1 LKPRLVVTGVGILN
15 PVGLSGLVALHS
27 VRSGVSRLLLQPFPD
42 RVREWLV
49 GSSMPK
55 WEPHFGQE
63 RLAVLAIDTIG
74 AALERAD
81 APLGEPETRQ
91 TTAVIFGCPEKER
104 PGYQFPSS
112 DPSSLAAIRN
122 GELESI
128 PVVEVVAAGACS
140 AQASLAR
147 AAELLATRTVR
158 RCVVGAVDSQLQL
171 RTIRWHESN
180 FRLKCSYVTD
190 GLMPGEASCF
200 LVVESE
206 EAARARGAKVM
217 ARLLAV
223 NVGLE
228 SATILSDQPN
238 TAAGLTGVVRATL
251 AEAGVR
257 PADVGMV
264 WSDLNGE
271 SYRAREWAFSEV
283 RLGFEASTELMH
295 PADCHGDLGA
305 ATDANLLGLA
315 ALCHGTGWS
324 EGKPLLVVSGS
335 ENGVRA
341 ATLLMPGEAG
351 GPLLQVS
358 RRVPRVFS
366 SSFKVPAPPPE
377 ATDDFRQS
385 EDPPRA
391 YFEWQLREEHRDE
404 LASLHYQRNA
414 ILRDRTMGWRRLR
427 EPEQRMLNH
436 LDAAVAG
443 GPTSMAV
450 MAAGVRAD
458 EEGLCFAGALLL
470 GALPNQDNLAWI
482 AAACERS
489 APPRLAGIA
498 AGLVHAPASE
508 PLDRFIESLLDRPDP
523 AVQAKALY
531 VAARRRI
538 DVRAHLGR
546 LGESGEANLAT
557 AVADAAWRLRAE
569 DVAPALQRFLSHA
582 RFDVRRA
589 AVLALLCLAP
599 ARTAAL
605 ARSRIAA
612 NLEFEGALATCLG
625 IAGQLADSGV
635 LMSRVEADPTDTSAV
650 AALGILGAPASVPF
664 LLGLLASDND
674 GVKIAAAGALDLM
687 SGHHARERVTQTLP
701 PDPEDASAA
710 GEVREVERVNT
721 SPEYWSQWWH
731 RERGRLDVNARWR
744 RGRYFSLGACI
755 EELADPQSMLIERT
769 RAYLELSARAP
780 AAIAFEPD
788 WFVGRQDE
796 SIDAWTA
803 WWDRTRQART

>member
-1 LKPRLVVTGVGILN
+1 VKPRLVVTGVGILN

-55 WEPHFGQE
+55 WEPHFGEE
-63 RLAVLAIDTIG
+63 RLAALAIDTIG

-91 TTAVIFGCPEKER
+91 TTAVILGCPEKER

-112 DPSSLAAIRN
+112 NPSSVEAIRN
-122 GELESI
+122 KELESI

-140 AQASLAR
+140 TQASLAR

-171 RTIRWHESN
+171 RTIRWHEAN

-190 GLMPGEASCF
+190 GLTPGEASCF

-206 EAARARGAKVM
+206 EAARARGAKVI

-223 NVGLE
+223 NVARE
-228 SATILSDQPN
+228 PATILSDQPN
-238 TAAGLTGVVRATL
+238 TASGLTSVVRATL
-251 AEAGVR
+251 EEAGVR
-257 PADVGMV
+257 PTDVGMV

-271 SYRAREWAFSEV
+271 SYRAREWAFTEV
-283 RLGFEASTELMH
+283 RLGFETSTELMH

-324 EGKPLLVVSGS
+324 DGKPLLVVSGS
-335 ENGVRA
+335 ENGMRA
-341 ATLLMPGEAG
+341 ATLLAPGEAG

-366 SSFKVPAPPPE
+366 TSFKVPTPLPE
-377 ATDDFRQS
+377 AKDDFRQS

-404 LASLHYQRNA
+404 LASLHYQRSA
-414 ILRDRTMGWRRLR
+414 ILRDRTIGWRRLR

-436 LDAAVAG
+436 LDAAVAS

-450 MAAGVRAD
+450 MAAGVGAD
-458 EEGLCFAGALLL
+458 EEGLCFAGSFLL
-470 GALPNQDNLAWI
+470 GTLPNPDNLALI
-482 AAACERS
+482 AAACEQPY
-489 APPRLAGIA
+489 PPRLAGIA
-498 AGLVHAPASE
+498 AGLIHAPANE
-508 PLDRFIESLLDRPDP
+508 TLDRFIESLIHRSNLKI
-523 AVQAKALY
+523 QAMALG

-538 DVRAHLGR
+538 DVRAYLTR
-546 LGESGEANLAT
+546 LADSADSNVAT

-569 DVAPALQRFLSHA
+569 EVVPALQRFLSHEGIA
-582 RFDVRRA
+582 VRRA
-589 AVLALLCLAP
+589 AVLALLCLTP
-599 ARTAAL
+599 ARTAAF
-605 ARSRIAA
+605 ARSRIEA
-612 NLEFEGALATCLG
+612 NQEFDGALATCVG
-625 IAGQLADSGV
+625 IAGQLSDADI
-635 LMSRVEADPTDTSAV
+635 LMRRVEANPTDASV
-650 AALGILGAPASVPF
+650 VVALGILGAPRSVP
-664 LLGLLASDND
+664 LLIDMLTSDND
-674 GVKIAAAGALDLM
+674 EVKVAAGAALDLM
-687 SGHHARERVTQTLP
+687 SGQHARERVVLTIP
-701 PDPEDASAA
+701 PDPGDEPTASDA
-710 GEVREVERVNT
+710 REIERVNT
-721 SPEYWSQWWH
+721 SPDYWSQWWH
-731 RERGRLDVNARWR
+731 GQQGRLETNARWR
-744 RGRYFSLGACI
+744 RGGYFSLGACI
-755 EELADPQSMLIERT
+755 EELADAQSMLVERT
-769 RAYLELSARAP
+769 RAHVELSARAL

-788 WFVGRQDE
+788 WLVGRQDE
-796 SIDAWTA
+796 SIDEWLA
-803 WWDRTRQART
+803 WWERARRTRT